1 VAPFQPIYMAG
12 YIMDKFSFKDMFFNI
27 GLRIDRFDANQQVL
41 KDPFTLYQARTAGD
55 VSQIGGVNISHPGN
69 IGNDYVVYV
78 DDVENPTEIKGY
90 RYGNT
95 WYDASGAQ
103 LSSGNALQVNGQVK
117 PYLVN

>member
-1 VAPFQPIYMAG
+1 NGNILVSHYGYDVYGRKTGNATFADFFQATNEYGDKTRPVAPFQPIYMAG

-69 IGNDYVVYV
+69 IGNDYVVY
-78 DDVENPTEIKGY
+78 
-90 RYGNT
+90 
-95 WYDASGAQ
+95 
-103 LSSGNALQVNGQVK
+103 
-117 PYLVN
+117 